1 MDLSTYRA
9 NIAIMWKLVD
19 KWFSYISAGFNSIE
33 AKADRGSN
41 TPSQAVPTL
50 SQYEYCMQRKAP
62 RESPQEPARTS
73 AAGLNIPADHPR
85 AARRKEEGF
94 SSCTQG
100 PRRRPKAMRAAK
112 DPVW

>member
-1 MDLSTYRA
+1 M
-9 NIAIMWKLVD
+9 
-19 KWFSYISAGFNSIE
+19 
-33 AKADRGSN
+33 
-41 TPSQAVPTL
+41 QAVPTL
-50 SQYEYCMQRKAP
+50 SQHEFCMQRKAP
-62 RESPQEPARTS
+62 RESPQEPARNS

-94 SSCTQG
+94 SSRTQG